1 MAIYTIALED
11 EPKVVSRLE
20 KGEVFELEL
29 MDEGTKQWWKA
40 KLKVFR
46 EGGKKRDLVKVLGQA
61 GAPPDREYYAEIIE
75 KVLPED

>member
-1 MAIYTIALED
+1 MAIYSIDLED
-11 EPKVVSRLE
+11 EPKVVSKLD
-20 KGEVFELEL
+20 KDEVFELQL
-29 MDEGTKQWWKA
+29 MDEGNKQWWKA

-46 EGGKKRDLVKVLGQA
+46 EGGENRDLVKVLGQA